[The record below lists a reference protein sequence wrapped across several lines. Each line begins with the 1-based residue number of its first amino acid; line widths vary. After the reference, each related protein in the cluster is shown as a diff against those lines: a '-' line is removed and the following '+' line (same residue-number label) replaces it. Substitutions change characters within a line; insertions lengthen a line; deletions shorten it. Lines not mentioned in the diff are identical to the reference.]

1 MEKISFSE
9 YAFLKFYIFAA
20 PYSVIWIKS
29 SQLAAQ
35 KVNKTERG
43 VSKKENEKGKLW
55 TKTSVIFSFYFDGSS
70 VKMHNM
76 HQVKTEFKNEKMHK
90 ETRAYIWL
98 YLSEWNRNSSCQH
111 SRFSA
116 ALVTVSLDYVTLLKI
131 CKGLKNIIV
140 YNHKTIFN
148 TLCYAFN
155 KADRWKYL
163 FALNLWATP
172 GSVLSIFSN
181 SMNTVLRGKTCCPP
195 ANEAFSP
202 PPQPHN
208 DSWQGRGRNYMPW
221 NKRG

>member
-1 MEKISFSE
+1 MEAHYTTGPDPDRTRPRPDQTGPLSGQRRIQTVGNFCCSALFSSCRMEKISFSE

-55 TKTSVIFSFYFDGSS
+55 TKTSVIFSCYFDGSS

-98 YLSEWNRNSSCQH
+98 YLTEWNRNSSCQH

-116 ALVTVSLDYVTLLKI
+116 ALVTVSLDYVTPLKI
-131 CKGLKNIIV
+131 CKGLK
-140 YNHKTIFN
+140 
-148 TLCYAFN
+148 
-155 KADRWKYL
+155 KYH
-163 FALNLWATP
+163 
-172 GSVLSIFSN
+172 SV
-181 SMNTVLRGKTCCPP
+181 
-195 ANEAFSP
+195 
-202 PPQPHN
+202 
-208 DSWQGRGRNYMPW
+208 
-221 NKRG
+221 